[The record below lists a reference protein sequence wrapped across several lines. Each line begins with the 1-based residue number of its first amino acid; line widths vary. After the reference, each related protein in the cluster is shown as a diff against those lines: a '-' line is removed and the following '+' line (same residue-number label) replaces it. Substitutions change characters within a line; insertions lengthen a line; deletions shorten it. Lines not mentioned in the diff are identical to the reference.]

1 MQHLLCSLTHTH
13 YLQETQNFVLCPFP
27 PFLNVAMMLKK
38 KKRTNLSKLAGI
50 TYQTGQIHMN
60 I

>member
-1 MQHLLCSLTHTH
+1 MQHLLCSLTHT
-13 YLQETQNFVLCPFP
+13 LPSGDSKLCTLSFP
-27 PFLNVAMMLKK
+27 SLFKCSHDVKK